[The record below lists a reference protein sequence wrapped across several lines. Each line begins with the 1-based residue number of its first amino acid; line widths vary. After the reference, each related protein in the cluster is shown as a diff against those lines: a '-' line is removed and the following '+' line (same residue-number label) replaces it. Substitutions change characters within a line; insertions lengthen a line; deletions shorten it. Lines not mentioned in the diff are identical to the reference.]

1 MPGGRH
7 TIPRRYL
14 SHNEE
19 HQYSVL
25 VAELGALDEDIRSAR
40 ARAQSVAQG
49 GGLDL
54 VADRAIHARVYGARV
69 RLPDG
74 AEILVRPIE
83 PGDAHDVAVGVQR
96 LSALSRYHLFRT
108 QVKGLSSAELAEL
121 TQVDHVSH
129 EAMVAFD
136 AATGEG
142 IGVARY
148 VRLPDDPATAQC
160 TCVVLDAWQH
170 RGVGTVLVKRLA
182 ARARAVGIERFTA
195 HVLVGNEAAR
205 RLISRVADV
214 VAEHRDGGTI
224 EIAARA
230 RPHEAD
236 D

>member
-1 MPGGRH
+1 VATMPGGRH

-108 QVKGLSSAELAEL
+108 
-121 TQVDHVSH
+121 
-129 EAMVAFD
+129 
-136 AATGEG
+136 
-142 IGVARY
+142 
-148 VRLPDDPATAQC
+148 P
-160 TCVVLDAWQH
+160 
-170 RGVGTVLVKRLA
+170 
-182 ARARAVGIERFTA
+182 
-195 HVLVGNEAAR
+195 
-205 RLISRVADV
+205 
-214 VAEHRDGGTI
+214 
-224 EIAARA
+224 
-230 RPHEAD
+230 
-236 D
+236 